1 MAMDRQEFFDLCPA
15 YALGLLDGDDL
26 SRFRASLAAADG
38 EMLAAY
44 RQAANAAANLSLVA
58 PEAELSPKVLD
69 RLMTRIESGP
79 RLPMAPANPAV
90 SAHSPAASVELRQ
103 QLRSEP
109 PNSPKPRIAWSMS
122 FSIASGVAVAL
133 ALVVLG
139 LVGYVASLREGL
151 GKAGAVA
158 AQGRARIEALEDS
171 LAQKEAMLAVIR
183 SSQMQMVVMKG
194 LEADPVGYGKIIWDP
209 VAKRAILHVSNLPP
223 QAADKDY
230 QLWVIRDQKPVDA
243 GVFQV
248 KGSRKD
254 GELFKIDQLVETD
267 RSRISAFAITLEPK
281 GGLPQPSGKMYLLGS
296 I

>member
-1 MAMDRQEFFDLCPA
+1 MAMDRQEFLDLCPA

-26 SRFRASLAAADG
+26 SRFRAALAAADG
-38 EMLAAY
+38 ELLAAY
-44 RQAANAAANLSLVA
+44 RKAANAAANLSFAA

-79 RLPMAPANPAV
+79 RPPMASANPAA
-90 SAHSPAASVELRQ
+90 SAPSA
-103 QLRSEP
+103 
-109 PNSPKPRIAWSMS
+109 PKPRIAWMLP

-133 ALVVLG
+133 ALVVVG
-139 LVGYVASLREGL
+139 LVGYASSLREGL
-151 GKAGAVA
+151 GKAGAVV

-194 LEADPVGYGKIIWDP
+194 LEADPQGYGKIIWDP

-248 KGSRKD
+248 KGSRAD
-254 GELFKIDQLVETD
+254 GELYKIDRLVEAD

-281 GGLPQPSGKMYLLGS
+281 GGLPQPSGKMFLLGS